1 MYARV
6 LKSVS
11 LVLVLAFAALAPIA
25 LFAQAVPAA
34 KGAPPADP
42 ASKWDIFVGYSYMW
56 PHDTVYPIQL
66 YGGTAKYNFRSEYR
80 GMTESVSYFF
90 NHNWGLQ
97 FESGQHDLWTNS
109 GPNIDTSS
117 SNSGILTLEP
127 GLIFRYPYG
136 HVTPFVHALVGA
148 AYVDGPDHEPYTWG
162 PGATVGGGLDYCTG
176 WMHHRLS
183 LRVFQADYEYMHAD
197 SGFSHFNSSG
207 GWIWGDDEN
216 VNAVKLSAG
225 VVIGGCGLAPPP
237 PLAMACVASPVTI
250 FPGEPVTVTGTT
262 SDIEPKMNVIYSWS
276 GNGVT
281 GNGTTAAVATGSLA
295 PGTYTVKG
303 EVKEGKPG
311 KEGLKPGQMADC
323 SALFTVRAY
332 EPPTVSC
339 TPNPM
344 SLHPGDSS
352 TITAVG
358 VSPQNRPLTYSYSVP
373 AGMGAINGN
382 GTTATYNS
390 TGAPTGSVGI
400 TCNVADDKGGTA
412 TSGTSVTIVAPPPAP
427 LPHASALCS
436 ISFDK
441 DLKRP
446 TRVDNE
452 AKACL
457 DQVTNALK
465 NDPTATV
472 VVVGESVDVEKNPP
486 KKSKH
491 AKTPEDFAAE
501 RAINTKD
508 YLVNEEQSGIDASR
522 IVVRAGTGNSKS
534 VEDYLVPAGATF
546 DNDVPGTATV
556 DASGI
561 KVLSRQP
568 IGVVEPKKVHK
579 KKAAEAKPSA
589 GQ

>member
-6 LKSVS
+6 FKSLS
-11 LVLVLAFAALAPIA
+11 LVLVLAFAALAPVA
-25 LFAQAVPAA
+25 LAAQVVPAA
-34 KGAPPADP
+34 KGAPAADP
-42 ASKWDIFVGYSYMW
+42 ASKWDIFVGYSYMA
-56 PHDTVYPIQL
+56 PFDTVYPIQI
-66 YGGTAKYNFRSEYR
+66 YGGTAKFNFRPEYR
-80 GMTESVSYFF
+80 GMDESVSYFF
-90 NHNWGLQ
+90 SHNWGLQ
-97 FESGQHDLWTNS
+97 FESGQHDLWTNT
-109 GPNIDTSS
+109 GPNPLTTS

-127 GLIFRYPYG
+127 GLIYRYPYG

-162 PGATVGGGLDYCTG
+162 PGVTVGGGLDYCTG

-197 SGFSHFNSSG
+197 SGFSHFNG
-207 GWIWGDDEN
+207 NDWVWGDDEN
-216 VNAVKLSAG
+216 VNAVKLSTG

-237 PLAMACVASPVTI
+237 PLAMACTAMPVTI
-250 FPGEPVTVTGTT
+250 FPGEPVTVNGTT

-281 GNGTTAAVATGSLA
+281 GNGSTATVATGSLA

-303 EVKEGKPG
+303 QAKEGKPG

-323 SALFTVRAY
+323 SALFTVKAY

-339 TPNPM
+339 TAVPM
-344 SLHPGDSS
+344 SLHPGDTS
-352 TITAVG
+352 TVTAVG
-358 VSPQNRPLTYSYSVP
+358 VSPQNRPLTYSYTVQ
-373 AGMGAINGN
+373 AGTISGS

-390 TGAPTGSVGI
+390 AGAPTGNVPI
-400 TCNVADDKGGTA
+400 TCSVADDKGGTA
-412 TSGTSVTIVAPPPAP
+412 SGGTSVTIVAPPPAP

-465 NDPTATV
+465 NDPTAMV
-472 VVVGESVDVEKNPP
+472 VVVGESTAVEKAPP
-486 KKSKH
+486 KKGKK
-491 AKTPEDFAAE
+491 AKAPEDFAAE

-522 IVVRAGTGNSKS
+522 VIVRTGTGDSKS

-546 DNDVPGTATV
+546 DSDVAGTTAV

-568 IGVVEPKKVHK
+568 IGAVEPKKAPK
-579 KKAAEAKPSA
+579 KKSAVKPSA